1 MAKQTRRAPSSRT
14 DHASTLALLDL
25 QGRVGS
31 ALRRLRDARGWTQ
44 EEAADRCGMHTFGYR
59 VFENAQSNLTLA
71 SLARLACG
79 LGVDAVELLQ
89 PAPAPA
95 SRPRGRPARP
105 VPSAR
110 EFMASA
116 LPPQTTPYTTGP
128 SPHGQVREASVPYP
142 PDPGDSAERAVAQ
155 GVSQR
160 VVAVD
165 VVVPTQRV
173 PNVRD
178 AVIVVLGLNP
188 AGLFSREI
196 VQAVRGLGHK
206 RLAATTVNLVLH
218 DLYRRALAVRDGT
231 RGAFVYRL
239 KASAP

>member
-1 MAKQTRRAPSSRT
+1 MAKPTRRAPSSRT
-14 DHASTLALLDL
+14 DPASAAALVDL
-25 QGRVGS
+25 QGRVGT

-89 PAPAPA
+89 PAPVPD

-116 LPPQTTPYTTGP
+116 LPPQTTPYAVGP
-128 SPHGQVREASVPYP
+128 SPLGQVRDASVPNP
-142 PDPGDSAERAVAQ
+142 SPSTAPAGAQ
-155 GVSQR
+155 GASQR

-165 VVVPTQRV
+165 VVVPPQRV

-178 AVIVVLGLNP
+178 AVIILLGLNP

-218 DLYRRALAVRDGT
+218 DLYRRGLAARDGT

-239 KASAP
+239 K